1 MVKDEKAE
9 FSVMNVIKGAAL
21 GAATGGV
28 GHITGNVVN
37 HVDSGFV
44 RSIAKVGVDTA
55 GTVAVDGTCQ
65 LIADG
70 SIDSKN
76 LILNASAKAAT
87 SAGHEAVKNATYAY
101 HGGKDALCDK
111 LGDKKMLENVG
122 RKDKKEIR
130 KAKEFLKQQPSEK
143 IEDQVK
149 IATQSS
155 SAKKELHRLE
165 DDLAKLES
173 SKAQANNEIIKVK
186 NDVSLSREERRA
198 AMEQLQQK
206 KDKLE
211 RQIKIA
217 GRTLNNYNKEVL
229 GNQQEP
235 AKMGAQNVHA
245 LDGEHIGQF
254 AADLPEDGNN
264 NGRGARR
271 VVFDAKTKRGS
282 GIRFKIAGIIDDHDY
297 NKVPK
302 YGEVEVPELMDVK
315 PLVLPKSKDDD
326 KDEDH

>member
-1 MVKDEKAE
+1 MCGLE
-9 FSVMNVIKGAAL
+9 
-21 GAATGGV
+21 
-28 GHITGNVVN
+28 
-37 HVDSGFV
+37 
-44 RSIAKVGVDTA
+44 
-55 GTVAVDGTCQ
+55 
-65 LIADG
+65 
-70 SIDSKN
+70 
-76 LILNASAKAAT
+76 
-87 SAGHEAVKNATYAY
+87 
-101 HGGKDALCDK
+101 DAL
-111 LGDKKMLENVG
+111 
-122 RKDKKEIR
+122 
-130 KAKEFLKQQPSEK
+130 AK
-143 IEDQVK
+143 I
-149 IATQSS
+149 
-155 SAKKELHRLE
+155 
-165 DDLAKLES
+165 ES

>member
-1 MVKDEKAE
+1 MCGLE
-9 FSVMNVIKGAAL
+9 
-21 GAATGGV
+21 
-28 GHITGNVVN
+28 
-37 HVDSGFV
+37 
-44 RSIAKVGVDTA
+44 
-55 GTVAVDGTCQ
+55 
-65 LIADG
+65 
-70 SIDSKN
+70 
-76 LILNASAKAAT
+76 
-87 SAGHEAVKNATYAY
+87 
-101 HGGKDALCDK
+101 DAL
-111 LGDKKMLENVG
+111 
-122 RKDKKEIR
+122 
-130 KAKEFLKQQPSEK
+130 AK
-143 IEDQVK
+143 I
-149 IATQSS
+149 
-155 SAKKELHRLE
+155 
-165 DDLAKLES
+165 ES

-297 NKVPK
+297 SKVPK
-302 YGEVEVPELMDVK
+302 YGEVEVSELKDVK
-315 PLVLPKSKDDD
+315 PLALPKSKDDD